1 MMLSSQAVPQFSLF
15 TCDQCEAVH
24 HASLEILR
32 RTGVRVD
39 HPRALALLRETD
51 AVISDG
57 NLVRFPAG
65 LVEWALTGPPSRIA
79 LCKRG
84 GSEVAIRM
92 EGREV
97 AFGTG
102 SACPNYLDPASGQH
116 RPFTEADIIACV
128 RLVEALPELDF
139 CMSMG
144 LPSDLDPRAPYRDEF
159 ALMLENT
166 TKPVVFTLGS
176 RAENEA
182 IVAMAAAAAGGEDA
196 LRLNPTLLG
205 YGQPTTPLLHGE
217 DSTDKLIFMAEAGLP
232 IVHQASPMMGGS
244 APMTMAA
251 ALALGNA
258 ELLSGLVIHQLV
270 RRGAPFVYGCGL
282 HHMDMRTTIA
292 VYGAPEFELARAAVT
307 EMARYYNLPHYGYAG
322 YTDSCVVDEQAASDA
337 TSSILVALLSGQHLV
352 HDIGYVEAGLT
363 ESPEMI
369 VLCADIIGRLR
380 HFTGGITLNRDAFAL
395 DLIHEIGPGGSY
407 LTTEHTLNHFRD
419 FWQPTLYSRLRL
431 NDWAKRGSK
440 RLGDRLREKTLALMA
455 RARTPELPANVLAE
469 IEYIR
474 QQPLS

>member
-1 MMLSSQAVPQFSLF
+1 MSFSSQAIPSFSLF
-15 TCDQCEAVH
+15 SCDQCEAVH
-24 HASLEILR
+24 NASLEILR
-32 RTGVRVD
+32 RTGVRID
-39 HPRALALLRETD
+39 HPRALALLHQAE
-51 AVISDG
+51 AVITDDT
-57 NLVRFPAG
+57 LVRFPAA
-65 LVEWALTGPPSRIA
+65 LVEWALQQPPSRIT

-84 GSEVAIRM
+84 SSEVAIRM

-97 AFGTG
+97 AFGPG
-102 SACPNYLDPASGQH
+102 SACPNYLDPATGQH
-116 RPFTEADIIACV
+116 RPFTEADVIACI

-159 ALMLENT
+159 ALVLENT
-166 TKPVVFTLGS
+166 AKPVVFTLGS

-182 IVAMAAAAAGGEDA
+182 IVAMAAAAAGGMDA
-196 LRLNPTLLG
+196 LRLNPTLVG
-205 YGQPTTPLLHGE
+205 YGQLTTPLLHGE
-217 DSTDKLIFMAEAGLP
+217 DAVDKLIFMAEAGLP
-232 IVHQASPMMGGS
+232 IVHASSPMMGGT

-251 ALALGNA
+251 GLALGNA
-258 ELLSGLVIHQLV
+258 EMLSALVIHQLV
-270 RRGAPFVYGCGL
+270 HRGAPFIHGCGL
-282 HHMDMRTTIA
+282 HHMDMRTAIS

-307 EMARYYNLPHYGYAG
+307 EMARFYSLPHFGYAG
-322 YTDSCVVDEQAASDA
+322 HSDSCVVDEQAASDA

-352 HDIGYVEAGLT
+352 HDIGYIEAGLT

-380 HFTGGITLNRDAFAL
+380 HFTGGMALDRDAFAL

-407 LTTEHTLNHFRD
+407 LTTEHTLQHFRD
-419 FWQPTLYSRLRL
+419 LWQPTLFSRQRL

-455 RARTPELPANVLAE
+455 RGRAPELPANVLAE
-469 IEYIR
+469 IEYQR
-474 QQPLS
+474 KRPVS

>member
-1 MMLSSQAVPQFSLF
+1 MSPKYIAAPQFALF
-15 TCDQCEAVH
+15 THEQCAAVH

-39 HPRALALLRETD
+39 HARALALLKETD
-51 AVISDG
+51 AVITDG
-57 NLVRFPAG
+57 NLVRFPPA
-65 LVEWALTGPPSRIA
+65 LVEWALAGPPSRIA

-84 GSEVAIRM
+84 SSEAAIRM

-97 AFGTG
+97 SFGTG
-102 SACPNYLDPASGQH
+102 SACPNYRDPRTGE
-116 RPFTEADIIACV
+116 RRLFTEADVIECV
-128 RLVEALPELDF
+128 RLVDALPELDF

-144 LPSDLDPRAPYRDEF
+144 VPSDLNPRAPYCDEF

-166 TKPVVFTLGS
+166 TKPLVFTLGN
-176 RAENEA
+176 RAECEA
-182 IVAMAAAAAGGEDA
+182 IVGMAAAAAGGMDA
-196 LRLNPTLLG
+196 LLLSPNLLG

-217 DSTDKLIFMAEAGLP
+217 DSTEKLIYMAEVGLP
-232 IVHQASPMMGGS
+232 IVHQASPMMGGT
-244 APMTMAA
+244 APVSLAA

-322 YTDSCVVDEQAASDA
+322 YTDSCVMDEQAASDA
-337 TSSILVALLSGQHLV
+337 TSSVLVALLSGQHLV
-352 HDIGYVEAGLT
+352 HDVGYIEAGIT
-363 ESPEMI
+363 VSPEMI
-369 VLCADIIGRLR
+369 VFTADVIGRLR
-380 HFTGGITLNRDAFAL
+380 HFMAGIDLNPEAFAL
-395 DLIHEIGPGGSY
+395 DLIDRIGPGGSH
-407 LTTEHTLNHFRD
+407 LTSEHTLQHFKD
-419 FWQPTLYSRLRL
+419 FWQPTLYSRLRHD
-431 NDWAKRGSK
+431 DWVKKGGK
-440 RLGDRLREKTLALMA
+440 DLGRRLREKTVSLLDK
-455 RARTPELPANVLAE
+455 ARTPELPATTLDE

-474 QQPLS
+474 RTWRD

>member
-1 MMLSSQAVPQFSLF
+1 MSFTAHAVPHLSLF
-15 TCDQCEAVH
+15 TREQCEAIH
-24 HASLEILR
+24 YASLEILR

-39 HPRALALLRETD
+39 HQGALALLRQADAIITD
-51 AVISDG
+51 GA
-57 NLVRFPAG
+57 LVRFPPG
-65 LVEWALTGPPSRIA
+65 LVEWALAQAPSRIA

-84 GSEVAIRM
+84 SGEVAIRM

-102 SACPNYLDPASGQH
+102 SACPNYLDPRSGQH
-116 RPFTEADIIACV
+116 RPFTEADVIACV

-159 ALMLENT
+159 ALMIEHT
-166 TKPVVFTLGS
+166 TKPVVFTLGN
-176 RAENEA
+176 RAECEA
-182 IVAMAAAAAGGEDA
+182 IVAMAAAVAGGMEA
-196 LRLNPTLLG
+196 LRINPTLVG

-217 DSTDKLIFMAEAGLP
+217 DSTEKLIFMAAMGLP
-232 IVHQASPMMGGS
+232 IVHQSSPMMGGT
-244 APMTMAA
+244 APMSMAA
-251 ALALGNA
+251 SLALGNA

-270 RRGAPFVYGCGL
+270 RRGAPFIYGCGL

-292 VYGAPEFELARAAVT
+292 VYGAPEFELARTAVA
-307 EMARYYNLPHYGYAG
+307 EMARFYNLPHYGYAG

-352 HDIGYVEAGLT
+352 HDIGYIEAGLT

-369 VLCADIIGRLR
+369 VFCADVIGRLR
-380 HFTGGITLNRDAFAL
+380 HFVGGMALDQEAFAL
-395 DLIHEIGPGGSY
+395 DLIHQIGPGGSY
-407 LTTEHTLNHFRD
+407 LATEHTLNHFRE
-419 FWQPTLYSRLRL
+419 FWQPALYSRQRIS
-431 NDWAKRGSK
+431 DWARRGSK
-440 RLGDRLREKTLALMA
+440 RLGDRLRDKTIALME

-474 QQPLS
+474 KRA

>member
-1 MMLSSQAVPQFSLF
+1 MSFSAQAVPHFSLF
-15 TCDQCEAVH
+15 TRDQCEAVH
-24 HASLEILR
+24 FASLEILR
-32 RTGVRVD
+32 RTGARVD
-39 HPRALALLRETD
+39 HPRALALLKETD
-51 AVISDG
+51 VVITDG
-57 NLVRFPAG
+57 SLVRFQAA
-65 LVEWALTGPPSRIA
+65 LVEWALAGAPSRVA

-84 GSEVAIRM
+84 SSEVAIRM

-102 SACPNYLDPASGQH
+102 SACPNFLDPRTGQH
-116 RPFTEADIIACV
+116 RPFTEADVVACV
-128 RLVEALPELDF
+128 RLVEALPELGF

-144 LPSDLDPRAPYRDEF
+144 LSSDLDPRAPYRDEF

-176 RAENEA
+176 RSENEA
-182 IVAMAAAAAGGEDA
+182 IVAMAAAAAGGTDN
-196 LRLNPTLLG
+196 LRLNPTLVG
-205 YGQPTTPLLHGE
+205 YSQPTTPLLHGE

-232 IVHQASPMMGGS
+232 IVHQSSPMMGGA
-244 APMTMAA
+244 APMSMAA

-282 HHMDMRTTIA
+282 HHMDMRTTIS
-292 VYGAPEFELARAAVT
+292 VYGAPEFDLARAAVA

-322 YTDSCVVDEQAASDA
+322 PTDSCVVDEQAASDA

-352 HDIGYVEAGLT
+352 HDIGYIEAGMT

-380 HFTGGITLNRDAFAL
+380 HFTAGMKLDREAFAL
-395 DLIHEIGPGGSY
+395 DLIHEVGPGGSY
-407 LTTEHTLNHFRD
+407 LTTEHTLQHFRD
-419 FWQPTLYSRLRL
+419 FWQPALYSRQRM
-431 NDWAKRGSK
+431 NDWVKRGSK
-440 RLGDRLREKTLALMA
+440 RLEDRLREKTVALME

-474 QQPLS
+474 RQS